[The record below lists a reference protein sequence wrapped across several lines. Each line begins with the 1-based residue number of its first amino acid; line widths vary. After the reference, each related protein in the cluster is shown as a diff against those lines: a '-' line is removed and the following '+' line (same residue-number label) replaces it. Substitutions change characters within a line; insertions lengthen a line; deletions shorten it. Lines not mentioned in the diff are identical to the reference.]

1 MFLGI
6 IIPDKLKNSIFIQ
19 AYADYIRRIGF
30 YCDIRLYDFKSKY
43 TKDLEKTMAFQKD
56 KILDISSDC
65 TKITVEAKG
74 RMMNSLTFSKWMEKM
89 KLYEMAIYFILGGAY
104 GLPKGITEI
113 ADDNISLSELT
124 FSHEI
129 ALIVLLEQ
137 IYRSFTMLHNH
148 PYNK

>member
-1 MFLGI
+1 MFLDEL
-6 IIPDKLKNSIFIQ
+6 P
-19 AYADYIRRIGF
+19 
-30 YCDIRLYDFKSKY
+30 
-43 TKDLEKTMAFQKD
+43 
-56 KILDISSDC
+56 
-65 TKITVEAKG
+65 VEAKG